1 LDRSRP
7 TEGVTTA
14 AAVRSGRLQRRSRRA
29 FLKIYLIQAG
39 LALAIA
45 AVALLNGPVTAYSAL
60 LGGLLYL
67 LPNLYFTWRVL
78 FSRRPAET
86 AQQVAISV
94 YASEIGKMAFA
105 VGLFSATFIL
115 VEPLSPFPLFLTFI
129 LLQLSGWMLQMKL
142 NTRFLKL

>member
-1 LDRSRP
+1 M
-7 TEGVTTA
+7 
-14 AAVRSGRLQRRSRRA
+14 RSGRLQRRSRRA